1 MAYHKLGITAGEMME
16 MRKQGLSNKDIANL
30 LEISYATVNRYI
42 GPQGGRM
49 ENLAAFKEPTKEEAP
64 KEIPVET
71 PEIKRAVDEIVI
83 RKEIVCSKSNNFTAE
98 VDYVSHDVIIGDSYI
113 TFDAL
118 AEYATFVVGVV
129 ERIKKVVK

>member
-1 MAYHKLGITAGEMME
+1 MAYKKLGVTANEMME
-16 MRKQGLSNKDIANL
+16 LRKQGLSNRDIANV
-30 LEISYATVNRYI
+30 LEVSGATVNRYI
-42 GPQGGRM
+42 GAQGCRM
-49 ENLAAFKEPTKEEAP
+49 ESMAAFKDKPKAEET
-64 KEIPVET
+64 PVET
-71 PEIKRAVDEIVI
+71 PEIKRAVDEIII

-129 ERIKKVVK
+129 ERIKKGVKQ